1 MVEYPTWYAFKKDL
15 EKETGRTV
23 LNDDWFNVKPQTPLP
38 WNRDNLRYA
47 VEKLEQKGGLVTAIL
62 G

>member
-23 LNDDWFNVKPQTPLP
+23 LNDDWLNIKPQTPLP
-38 WNRDNLRYA
+38 WSRDNLKSA
-47 VEKLEQKGGLVTAIL
+47 VEKLEGKGGLVAAV
-62 G
+62 